1 VFAIPATLPDD
12 PATVRQLLQAAL
24 AEIERQR
31 LIIAALQRNRF
42 GRRSE
47 QLDDAMV
54 QQGVEDAEQS
64 VAEQSAAV
72 DAATPPRKS
81 PATDPARRQP
91 RNEPARRNRGAL
103 AAELPRVEQ
112 VIDVETKVCPCCGGA
127 LHLIGEDRTEML
139 DYVPA
144 HFRVRVT
151 RRPRYACRSC
161 EEAIVQAPAAERPI
175 DGGMASEALVAQVL
189 VNKYSD
195 HLPLYRQTQ
204 IFARQGVTLDRST
217 LCNWVGRAC
226 WWLAPL
232 HELVLSTV
240 LSSPKV
246 FADDTT
252 LPVLDPGRGRTKTG
266 RIWCYAV
273 DNRPWRG
280 PGHPA
285 AAYIYSEDRK
295 GEHPRTH
302 LRGFRG
308 LLQVDGYAGF
318 GSLAGPAADDGPLL
332 VFCWAHVRR
341 KFYDIH
347 VATKPAPGRLIQ
359 GSPLAAEAL
368 RRIAELY
375 EIEAD
380 IRGTPA
386 DNRRSVRQQR
396 SRPLVEA
403 MHSWLTEQLARV
415 SGRSTL
421 AQAIR
426 YALNH
431 WGGLVLYLDDGRL
444 EMDTNTVER
453 AMRTVALGRKNAL
466 FAGADSGG
474 RHWAIVATLIQT
486 AKLNDVDPLAWLTD
500 VLERIVAGTT
510 KTHDLC
516 TLLPWN
522 WKAAKAVEVP
532 NSA

>member
-1 VFAIPATLPDD
+1 MFTVPATLPDD
-12 PATVRQLLQAAL
+12 PAALQHMLLAAL

-47 QLDDAMV
+47 KLDDATV
-54 QQGVEDAEQS
+54 QQGVEALEQS

-72 DAATPPRKS
+72 EAAVSRSSPPV
-81 PATDPARRQP
+81 TDTAARAP
-91 RNEPARRNRGAL
+91 RTEPAKRNRGAL
-103 AAELPRVEQ
+103 PAELPRVEQ
-112 VIDVETKVCPCCGGA
+112 VIDVEDKTCPCCGGA
-127 LHLIGEDRTEML
+127 LHLIGEDRSEML

-144 HFRVRVT
+144 HFRVRLI
-151 RRPRYACRSC
+151 RRPRYACRAC
-161 EEAIVQAPAAERPI
+161 EEAVVQAPAPERPI
-175 DGGMASEALVAQVL
+175 DGGMATEALLAHVL

-195 HLPLYRQTQ
+195 HLPLYRQAQ
-204 IFARQGVTLDRST
+204 IFARQGVPLDRST

-232 HELVLSTV
+232 HELVLNTV
-240 LSSPKV
+240 LASPKV

-266 RIWCYAV
+266 RLWCYAV

-285 AAYIYSEDRK
+285 AAYVYSEDRK
-295 GEHPRTH
+295 GEHPQTH

-318 GSLAGPAADDGPLL
+318 GGLLRSETDDVPQLAY
-332 VFCWAHVRR
+332 CWAHARR

-347 VATKPAPGRLIQ
+347 VATK
-359 GSPLAAEAL
+359 SPLADEAL

-375 EIEAD
+375 AIEDD
-380 IRGTPA
+380 IRGTSA
-386 DNRRSVRQQR
+386 EHRRAERQQH

-403 MHSWLTEQLARV
+403 LRAWLTEQLQRI

-431 WGGLVLYLDDGRL
+431 WEGLILYLDDGRL

-453 AMRTVALGRKNAL
+453 AMRPVAIGRKNAL

-474 RHWAIVATLIQT
+474 RHWATVATLIQT
-486 AKLNDVDPLAWLTD
+486 AKLNDVDPLAWLIE

-510 KTHDLC
+510 KQNQLH

-522 WKAAKAVEVP
+522 WNTARAAEAP

>member
-1 VFAIPATLPDD
+1 MFTIPTTLPDD
-12 PATVRQLLQAAL
+12 PAALQQMLLAAL

-47 QLDDAMV
+47 KLDDATV
-54 QQGVEDAEQS
+54 QQGIEDLEQS
-64 VAEQSAAV
+64 VAEQAAALDAAV
-72 DAATPPRKS
+72 SRSNPPKTDATPRAPRS
-81 PATDPARRQP
+81 
-91 RNEPARRNRGAL
+91 EPARRNRGAL
-103 AAELPRVEQ
+103 PAELPRVEQ
-112 VIDVETKVCPCCGGA
+112 VIDVETKVCRCCGGT
-127 LHLIGEDRTEML
+127 LHLIGEDRAEML

-144 HFRVRVT
+144 HFRVRLI
-151 RRPRYACRSC
+151 RRPRYACRAC
-161 EEAIVQAPAAERPI
+161 EEVVVQAPAPERPI
-175 DGGMASEALVAQVL
+175 DGGMATEALLAHVL

-195 HLPLYRQTQ
+195 HLPLYRQAQ

-240 LSSPKV
+240 LASPKV

-266 RIWCYAV
+266 RLWCYAV

-285 AAYIYSEDRK
+285 AAYVYSENRK
-295 GEHPRTH
+295 GEHPQTH

-318 GSLAGPAADDGPLL
+318 GGLLTAKADAAPQLA
-332 VFCWAHVRR
+332 FCWAHVRR

-347 VATKPAPGRLIQ
+347 VANA
-359 GSPLAAEAL
+359 SPLAEEAL

-375 EIEAD
+375 AIEDD

-386 DNRRSVRQQR
+386 EHRRAERQQH

-403 MHSWLTEQLARV
+403 LHDWLTEQLERV
-415 SGRSTL
+415 SGRSAL
-421 AQAIR
+421 AQAMR

-431 WGGLVLYLDDGRL
+431 WNGLILYLDDGRL

-474 RHWAIVATLIQT
+474 RHWATVATLIQT
-486 AKLNDVDPLAWLTD
+486 AKLNNVDPLAWLID

-510 KTHDLC
+510 RHNQLH

-522 WKAAKAVEVP
+522 WKTARAAEAP
-532 NSA
+532 SSA

>member
-1 VFAIPATLPDD
+1 MFAIPTTLPDD
-12 PATVRQLLQAAL
+12 PVALQQMLLAAL

-47 QLDDAMV
+47 QLSDEVV
-54 QQGVEDAEQS
+54 QRGVEDLEQS
-64 VAEQSAAV
+64 VAEQSAAL
-72 DAATPPRKS
+72 DAAAARSGPTKPNTAPR
-81 PATDPARRQP
+81 T
-91 RNEPARRNRGAL
+91 EPAKRNRGAL
-103 AAELPRVEQ
+103 PAELPRVEQ
-112 VIDVETKVCPCCGGA
+112 VIDVETKLCPCCGGT
-127 LHLIGEDRTEML
+127 LHLIGEDRSEML

-144 HFRVRVT
+144 YFRVRLT
-151 RRPRYACRSC
+151 RRPRYGCRAC
-161 EEAIVQAPAAERPI
+161 EEAVVQAPAPERPI
-175 DGGMASEALVAQVL
+175 DGGMATEALLAHVL

-195 HLPLYRQTQ
+195 HLPLYRQAQ

-232 HELVLSTV
+232 HELVLNTV
-240 LSSPKV
+240 LSSPRV

-266 RIWCYAV
+266 RLWCYAV
-273 DNRPWRG
+273 DNRPWCG

-285 AAYIYSEDRK
+285 AAYVYSEDRR
-295 GEHPRTH
+295 GEHPQTH

-318 GSLAGPAADDGPLL
+318 AGLIRGEIGDVPQLA
-332 VFCWAHVRR
+332 FCWAHVRR

-347 VATKPAPGRLIQ
+347 VANQ
-359 GSPLAAEAL
+359 SPLAGEVL

-375 EIEAD
+375 AIEAD
-380 IRGTPA
+380 IRGTP
-386 DNRRSVRQQR
+386 DEHRRSERQQH

-403 MHSWLTEQLARV
+403 MQTWLTERLERV

-421 AQAIR
+421 AQAMR

-431 WGGLVLYLDDGRL
+431 WSGLIRYLDDGRL
-444 EMDTNTVER
+444 EMDTNAVER
-453 AMRTVALGRKNAL
+453 AMRPVALGRKNAL

-500 VLERIVAGTT
+500 VLQRIVAATT
-510 KTHDLC
+510 KQNELHK
-516 TLLPWN
+516 LLPWN
-522 WKAAKAVEVP
+522 WKIADAVEATRPDVRLR
-532 NSA
+532 

>member
-1 VFAIPATLPDD
+1 MFIVPTTLPDD
-12 PATVRQLLQAAL
+12 PVALQQLLLAAL

-47 QLDDAMV
+47 KLDDATV
-54 QQGVEDAEQS
+54 QQGVEDLEQS
-64 VAEQSAAV
+64 VAEQAAAL
-72 DAATPPRKS
+72 DAAASRANPPKTN
-81 PATDPARRQP
+81 PAP
-91 RNEPARRNRGAL
+91 RAPRTEPAKRNRGAL
-103 AAELPRVEQ
+103 PAELPRVEQ
-112 VIDVETKVCPCCGGA
+112 VIDVENKTCPCCGGA
-127 LHLIGEDRTEML
+127 LHVIGEDRTEML

-144 HFRVRVT
+144 HFRVQVT

-161 EEAIVQAPAAERPI
+161 EEAIVQAPAPERPI
-175 DGGMASEALVAQVL
+175 DGGMATEALLAHVL

-195 HLPLYRQTQ
+195 HLPLYRQAQ
-204 IFARQGVTLDRST
+204 IFARQGITLDRST

-232 HELVLSTV
+232 HDLVLSTV
-240 LSSPKV
+240 FASPRV

-266 RIWCYAV
+266 RLWCYAV
-273 DNRPWRG
+273 DNRPWCG

-285 AAYIYSEDRK
+285 AAYVYSEDRK
-295 GEHPRTH
+295 GEHPQTH

-308 LLQVDGYAGF
+308 LLQVDGYVGFAGLVR
-318 GSLAGPAADDGPLL
+318 GSTNDAPQL
-332 VFCWAHVRR
+332 VFCWAHARR
-341 KFYDIH
+341 KFYDIY
-347 VATKPAPGRLIQ
+347 VATR
-359 GSPLAAEAL
+359 SPLAEEAL

-375 EIEAD
+375 AIEAE

-386 DNRRSVRQQR
+386 ENRRSVRQQR

-403 MHSWLTEQLARV
+403 MRTWLTEQLERV

-421 AQAIR
+421 AQAMR

-431 WGGLVLYLDDGRL
+431 WSGLILYLDDGRL
-444 EMDTNTVER
+444 ELDTNTVER
-453 AMRTVALGRKNAL
+453 AMRPVALGRKNAL

-474 RHWAIVATLIQT
+474 RHWACIATLIQT
-486 AKLNDVDPLAWLTD
+486 AKLNDVEPLAWLTD
-500 VLERIVAGTT
+500 VLQRIVAGRT
-510 KTHDLC
+510 KLNELAS
-516 TLLPWN
+516 LLPWN
-522 WKAAKAVEVP
+522 WEAAKAIEAP
-532 NSA
+532 GTG